1 MNDLSEKET
10 VEAIRAWW
18 QENGKFIIA
27 GIVLGAGGLFGWN
40 QWQTHEQGQAEA
52 ASMVFER
59 LIEAVEKGSEYDARA
74 AAEAIAKDY
83 ASTPYAEQARLAMA
97 KLYVEQGKSD
107 EAAAELRA
115 LAEGA
120 EPPLSLI
127 ARHRLARVLLYQDKP
142 EEALQVLGVGDPGAF
157 RPRFLEVRGDAELAL
172 GRPEAAREAWTAAL
186 ATPGQPPLI
195 DVRLVRMKLD
205 ELGVPEPMAEATAA
219 TPEDESP

>member
-10 VEAIRAWW
+10 VEAIRTWW

-40 QWQTHEQGQAEA
+40 QWQARVQGQAEA

-59 LIEAVEKGSEYDARA
+59 LIDAVGRGSEYDAKA
-74 AAEAIAKDY
+74 AADTLAQDY
-83 ASTPYAEQARLAMA
+83 ASTPYAEQARLALA

-115 LAEGA
+115 LADAA

-157 RPRFLEVRGDAELAL
+157 RPRFLELRGDAEFAL
-172 GRPEAAREAWTAAL
+172 GRTEAAREAWTAAL
-186 ATPGQPPLI
+186 AAPGEPPLI
-195 DVRLVRMKLD
+195 DMRLVRMKLD
-205 ELGVPEPMAEATAA
+205 ELGAPEPMADVVAPA
-219 TPEDESP
+219 PEGDTQ